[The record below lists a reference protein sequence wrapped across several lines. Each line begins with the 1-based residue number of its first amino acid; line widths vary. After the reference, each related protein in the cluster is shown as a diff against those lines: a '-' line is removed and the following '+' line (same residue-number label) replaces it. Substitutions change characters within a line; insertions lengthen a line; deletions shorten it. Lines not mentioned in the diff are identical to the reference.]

1 MSPFWVGVLVG
12 LFLGANFGFV
22 LFALCAMA
30 RVIASNARS
39 GPFPLPPRAGS
50 LARGRSLTI
59 ARGRSLTI
67 TQKGPLFTIRKP
79 L

>member
-30 RVIASNARS
+30 RGKR
-39 GPFPLPPRAGS
+39 
-50 LARGRSLTI
+50 
-59 ARGRSLTI
+59 
-67 TQKGPLFTIRKP
+67 
-79 L
+79 